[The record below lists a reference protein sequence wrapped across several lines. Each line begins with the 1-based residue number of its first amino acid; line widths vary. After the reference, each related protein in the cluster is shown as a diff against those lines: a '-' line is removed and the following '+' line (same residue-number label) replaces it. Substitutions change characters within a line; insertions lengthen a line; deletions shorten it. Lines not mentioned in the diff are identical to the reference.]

1 MFPAQRRALIIQH
14 LRQEEAA
21 SLRDLASR
29 IGISLSTVR
38 RDIDYLCETGHLQRT
53 HGGAILQPSEKR
65 GFEPETAIA
74 AALFPEEKRAI
85 GARAAALVQPG
96 QSILF
101 DSGTTA
107 AAAALAARERAIPFS
122 AVTNDLAVGTILSES
137 QQVSTTVA
145 GGQVRPG
152 SPTLLGA
159 ATASLL
165 ARLHADIAFI
175 GAHAVACGPDGVW
188 HLSDTS
194 PELGEIK
201 RIILRSADRV
211 VLLAD
216 SSKFAA
222 ASAFC
227 RFGLLSE
234 IDLVIT
240 DRRLAPQHRD
250 AIRDAGVELEYA
262 DGG

>member
-21 SLRDLASR
+21 SLRDLAAR

-53 HGGAILQPSEKR
+53 HGGAILQANERR

-74 AALFPEEKRAI
+74 AALFPAQKQAI
-85 GARAAALVQPG
+85 GQRAASLIHPG
-96 QSILF
+96 QSVVF
-101 DSGTTA
+101 DSGTTT
-107 AAAALAARERAIPFS
+107 AAAALAAGARAIHFT
-122 AVTNDLAVGTILSES
+122 AITNDLRIGAILSDSS
-137 QQVSTTVA
+137 QISTTVT

-159 ATASLL
+159 ATAGLL
-165 ARLHADIAFI
+165 SRLHADIAFI
-175 GAHAVACGPDGVW
+175 GTHAIAPDADGVL

-194 PELGEIK
+194 PELAEIK
-201 RIILRSADRV
+201 RIIMQSADFV

-216 SSKFAA
+216 SSKFSE
-222 ASAFC
+222 SAFC
-227 RFGLLSE
+227 RFGALA
-234 IDLVIT
+234 DVDQVIT
-240 DRRLAPQHRD
+240 DSRISPAYGQT
-250 AIRDAGVELEYA
+250 IQA
-262 DGG
+262 DGVRLEIADDA

>member
-21 SLRDLASR
+21 SLRDLADR

-53 HGGAILQPSEKR
+53 HGGAILQPSAKR

-74 AALFPEEKRAI
+74 AALFPQEKRAI
-85 GARAAALVQPG
+85 GLRAAALIHPG
-96 QSILF
+96 QSVLF
-101 DSGTTA
+101 DSGTTT
-107 AAAALAARERAIPFS
+107 AAAALAARDRAIPFS
-122 AVTNDLAVGTILSES
+122 AVTNDLAIGTILSES
-137 QQVSTTVA
+137 QQISTTVA

-159 ATASLL
+159 ATAGLL
-165 ARLHADIAFI
+165 SRLHADIAFV
-175 GAHAVACGPDGVW
+175 GTHAIAGGGDGLW

-201 RIILRSADRV
+201 RIILQSADRV

-216 SSKFAA
+216 SSKFS

-227 RFGLLSE
+227 RFGLLSDV
-234 IDLVIT
+234 DLVIS
-240 DRRLAPQHRD
+240 DRNLAEAHRD
-250 AIRDAGVELEYA
+250 AIGAAGVALEIA
-262 DGG
+262 DGH